1 MKNVVVTLHKKEIM
15 SDVVNVAYVT
25 GRRLFVTGQEEKASD
40 IQTPEESPD
49 KYIIARAMASGYA
62 NVRGRCARYLTSGR
76 LEDNNSLEDVD
87 GDYVLTLSMPERWN
101 LGVTVLLTSTMHD
114 YMVDYCVYRIFEK
127 TNPEESSNYARKAD
141 LEFSRIKSILEMRT
155 APIRRP
161 ANRLY

>member
-62 NVRGRCARYLTSGR
+62 
-76 LEDNNSLEDVD
+76 
-87 GDYVLTLSMPERWN
+87 
-101 LGVTVLLTSTMHD
+101 
-114 YMVDYCVYRIFEK
+114 
-127 TNPEESSNYARKAD
+127 
-141 LEFSRIKSILEMRT
+141 
-155 APIRRP
+155 
-161 ANRLY
+161 